1 RRYKANNPVPLAAR
15 QIYLCS
21 FVQIPDDCLT
31 NRIFGFD
38 YDLWRYWIPLPF
50 DGNPILTLPDVVASA
65 GTISV
70 TATQNPFGGPHMLKP
85 LTYFRR
91 NILELPSIH
100 CSSSRANCTEH
111 QRSDEWLSFAVSKHR
126 TQLAN
131 RARALC
137 DDGHRLLSTIYS
149 QGSAYTKVSSAW
161 LKGRVLTRIQA
172 QSRLRNM

>member
-1 RRYKANNPVPLAAR
+1 
-15 QIYLCS
+15 
-21 FVQIPDDCLT
+21 
-31 NRIFGFD
+31 
-38 YDLWRYWIPLPF
+38 
-50 DGNPILTLPDVVASA
+50 
-65 GTISV
+65 
-70 TATQNPFGGPHMLKP
+70 MLKP

-161 LKGRVLTRIQA
+161 PSRQCPRPFFVPESFNRRRLSRRSPARSDKLSMSLMLPASVMDNIDLSTMFMIVLA
-172 QSRLRNM
+172 AA